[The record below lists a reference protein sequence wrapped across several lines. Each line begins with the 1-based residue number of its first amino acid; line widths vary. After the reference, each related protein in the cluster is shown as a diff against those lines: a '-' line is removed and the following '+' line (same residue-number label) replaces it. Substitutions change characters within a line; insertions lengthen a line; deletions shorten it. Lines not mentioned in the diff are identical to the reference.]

1 MNADKI
7 LTIVSLL
14 VAILAVFVALDY
26 WALILVLLGLLSG
39 FMNSESDPV
48 QRMVLL
54 VAAIGLPVV
63 ANQLDAIPM
72 IGGCG
77 NSIIDNIARAISGMV
92 IANFIIAM
100 VDRVKSVS
108 SD

>member
-54 VAAIGLPVV
+54 VASIGLPVV
-63 ANQLDAIPM
+63 ANQLDAIPVV
-72 IGGCG
+72 GGYV
-77 NSIIDNIARAISGMV
+77 NSIIDNIAIAISGMV
-92 IANFIIAM
+92 IANFIMAM
-100 VDRVKSVS
+100 VDRVKPASG
-108 SD
+108 D

>member
-63 ANQLDAIPM
+63 ANQLDAIQVV
-72 IGGCG
+72 GGYV
-77 NSIIDNIARAISGMV
+77 NSIIDNIAIAISGMV
-92 IANFIIAM
+92 IANFIMAM
-100 VDRVKSVS
+100 VDRVKPASG
-108 SD
+108 D

>member
-14 VAILAVFVALDY
+14 VATLAVFVALDY

-54 VAAIGLPVV
+54 VAAIALLVV
-63 ANQLDAIPM
+63 ANQLDGIRVV
-72 IGGCG
+72 GGHV
-77 NSIIDNIARAISGMV
+77 NSIIDNIAIPISGSV
-92 IANFIIAM
+92 IPNLIMTMA
-100 VDRVKSVS
+100 DLVKPAIGN
-108 SD
+108 

>member
-54 VAAIGLPVV
+54 VAAIGLPVA
-63 ANQLDAIPM
+63 ANQLDAIPV
-72 IGGCG
+72 IGGYV
-77 NSIIDNIARAISGMV
+77 NSIIDNIAIAISGMV
-92 IANFIIAM
+92 IANFIMAM
-100 VDRVKSVS
+100 VDRVKPASG
-108 SD
+108 D

>member
-63 ANQLDAIPM
+63 ANYLDAIPLV
-72 IGGCG
+72 GGYV
-77 NSIIDNIARAISGMV
+77 NSIIDNIAIAISGMV
-92 IANFIIAM
+92 IANFIMAM
-100 VDRVKSVS
+100 VDRVKPASG
-108 SD
+108 D

>member
-26 WALILVLLGLLSG
+26 WSTILVLLGLLSG

-63 ANQLDAIPM
+63 ANQLDTIPV
-72 IGGCG
+72 IGGYV
-77 NSIIDNIARAISGMV
+77 NSIIDNIAIAISGMV
-92 IANFIIAM
+92 IANFIMAM
-100 VDRVKSVS
+100 VDRVKPASG
-108 SD
+108 D

>member
-54 VAAIGLPVV
+54 VAAIGLPVA
-63 ANQLDAIPM
+63 ANQLDAIPV
-72 IGGCG
+72 IGGYV
-77 NSIIDNIARAISGMV
+77 NSIIDNIAIAISGMV
-92 IANFIIAM
+92 IANFIMAM
-100 VDRVKSVS
+100 VDRVKPASGH
-108 SD
+108 